1 MCGRF
6 ALDISP
12 DRLIAMFGLAKGVD
26 FAPHYNIAPSASVP
40 VIRQSP
46 EGERVADLLRW
57 GLIPHWTKE
66 PSIGN
71 KLNNARAESVTEKPS
86 FRNAYKRRRCL
97 VPASGYYEWQ
107 EVPGE
112 RKQPWYIRL
121 KYGEPLA
128 MGGLW
133 ESWTSPEGEIVRT
146 FCVMTTGP
154 NEIMKPIHDRMPVI
168 IGAVDWAIW
177 LDPQHNDAELVSNL
191 LAPYAT
197 NAMEAWPVSRKVSN
211 AREEGAELI
220 EQVT

>member
-1 MCGRF
+1 
-6 ALDISP
+6 
-12 DRLIAMFGLAKGVD
+12 MFGLAKGVD
-26 FAPHYNIAPSASVP
+26 FSPHYNIAPSASVP
-40 VIRQSP
+40 VIRQTP

-57 GLIPHWTKE
+57 GLIPHWAKD

-71 KLNNARAESVTEKPS
+71 KLNNARSESVTEKPS
-86 FRNAYKRRRCL
+86 VRNAYKRRRCL

-121 KYGEPLA
+121 KSGEPLA

-154 NEIMKPIHDRMPVI
+154 NEIMKSIHDRMPVI
-168 IGAVDWAIW
+168 IAARDWATW
-177 LDPQHNDAELVSNL
+177 LDTQREGDNSMSIF
-191 LAPYAT
+191 LAPFAAD
-197 NAMEAWPVSRKVSN
+197 AMEAWPVSRKVSS

-220 EQVT
+220 EHLT